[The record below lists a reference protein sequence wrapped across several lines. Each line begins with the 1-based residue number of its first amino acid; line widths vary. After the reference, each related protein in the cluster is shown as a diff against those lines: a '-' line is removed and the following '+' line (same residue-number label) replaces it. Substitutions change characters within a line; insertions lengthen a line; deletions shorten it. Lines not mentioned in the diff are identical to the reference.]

1 MLLTLD
7 SVEQIVCYF
16 ILQSYVK
23 YSFAKILDR
32 CKVEVYLMYHR
43 FYQFM
48 DCGMPKI
55 ASSEW
60 AKTDELTN
68 ALEYVS
74 VLYSITHLTCF

>member
-1 MLLTLD
+1 
-7 SVEQIVCYF
+7 
-16 ILQSYVK
+16 
-23 YSFAKILDR
+23 
-32 CKVEVYLMYHR
+32 MYHR

-48 DCGMPKI
+48 DYGMPKI

-74 VLYSITHLTCF
+74 VLYSVTHLTCL